1 MLHRLEF
8 IVKFGRK
15 SLEGLDTITQE
26 KRKNKTNTETHTAL
40 PLCGSSSSGSSVE
53 FKLVQVGPGEVVV
66 LGDVAPPVEGVE
78 QEERHR
84 EQDPRQAI
92 NLRNA
97 VDGVTCN
104 QQRGR

>member
-1 MLHRLEF
+1 M
-8 IVKFGRK
+8 
-15 SLEGLDTITQE
+15 
-26 KRKNKTNTETHTAL
+26 
-40 PLCGSSSSGSSVE
+40 
-53 FKLVQVGPGEVVV
+53 VV